1 VVSVAMEAVE
11 MVPALPKIPA
21 LPPHDGHTHVP
32 IESNA
37 PQLAAAAARRDEAS
51 HWEHRLQGAVAEQAE
66 HNQAEARSL
75 LARAREVDARRRTDR
90 LGSMAVWAF
99 VPLMRAFRGW
109 ALLLELGDAYAAAL
123 RSASQMLRGDAE
135 TAVGALEGAGR
146 SLVQVLIAK
155 PAMLDEL
162 SAIRARLHSLLEEA
176 ESLTMRLAQMQGHGG
191 AAAHLLRRVFQS
203 DQAPLDSG
211 AGLSARLTEP
221 DYSGQASRV
230 TAATGLRPFGSTG
243 LRAIDGE
250 RLALRILLVQYR
262 RLRLSAADRA
272 EASARFERKAHQLE
286 VELIRFRDLL
296 SEARDEASVWRTQ
309 AVNSAEQLHEAATA
323 EARKALEHQ
332 EEVACLSEKI
342 AQLSEEH
349 ATLEIVCAQQATDL
363 EVLTAEVVRMHA
375 ASPEWDG
382 ALGAR

>member
-1 VVSVAMEAVE
+1 MGGMPLLWADGPDVASDTGSRPSPARLRSRAISRTSGVPEPAGCSPSHGIAGVPRAERAVMLGDDVVSVAMEAVE

-21 LPPHDGHTHVP
+21 LPPHDGHTHVL

-51 HWEHRLQGAVAEQAE
+51 HWEHRLQGAVAAQAE

-75 LARAREVDARRRTDR
+75 LARAREADARRRTDR

-162 SAIRARLHSLLEEA
+162 SAMRARLHSLLEEVRGYLPALLLPGPPLCRRPSTCATFRSAQLPCKPPPRARTQYSVPTPHLAPPAAEPSSLSLTFLTPASSQA
-176 ESLTMRLAQMQGHGG
+176 ESL
-191 AAAHLLRRVFQS
+191 
-203 DQAPLDSG
+203 P
-211 AGLSARLTEP
+211 
-221 DYSGQASRV
+221 
-230 TAATGLRPFGSTG
+230 
-243 LRAIDGE
+243 
-250 RLALRILLVQYR
+250 
-262 RLRLSAADRA
+262 
-272 EASARFERKAHQLE
+272 
-286 VELIRFRDLL
+286 
-296 SEARDEASVWRTQ
+296 
-309 AVNSAEQLHEAATA
+309 AV
-323 EARKALEHQ
+323 
-332 EEVACLSEKI
+332 
-342 AQLSEEH
+342 
-349 ATLEIVCAQQATDL
+349 
-363 EVLTAEVVRMHA
+363 
-375 ASPEWDG
+375 
-382 ALGAR
+382 